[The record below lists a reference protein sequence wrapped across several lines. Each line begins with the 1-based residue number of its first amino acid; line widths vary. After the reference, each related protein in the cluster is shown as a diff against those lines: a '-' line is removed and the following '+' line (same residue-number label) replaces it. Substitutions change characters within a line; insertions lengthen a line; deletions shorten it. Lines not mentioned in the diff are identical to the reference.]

1 MHKHYSTLEVCTVP
15 ADANFE
21 NLAHGEMCWKLGES
35 DNLHVVLTVNDS
47 KAIDKSIVSELSVKL
62 RKIGCRC
69 VLDDGRKEL
78 VRCSLPI
85 ACSNRFRSL
94 KNDDVTIKK
103 RDCVGVPQ
111 GVLQPRSAYNREYGL
126 RVGSWNLSGLC
137 SQRKQ
142 KEVSEVLNK
151 LNLDIVA
158 AQESWEREGS
168 VIEVQGYKW
177 LGKPRKIQNSKRGK
191 GGVGFLIR
199 ECLLAEVEFITKIN
213 LEESAWIKVRKG
225 RGKESLYIGC
235 VYMPTTTANVST
247 MDACYENLKK
257 DVLIFKEKGMVMR

>member
-1 MHKHYSTLEVCTVP
+1 MR
-15 ADANFE
+15 
-21 NLAHGEMCWKLGES
+21 S
-35 DNLHVVLTVNDS
+35 DGDHLLTVNDR
-47 KAIDKSIVSELSVKL
+47 KAIDKSIMSELSAKL
-62 RKIGCRC
+62 RKIRCTC

-111 GVLQPRSAYNREYGL
+111 GGLQSRSAYHCEYGL
-126 RVGSWNLSGLC
+126 QVGSWNFSGLC

-142 KEVSEVLNK
+142 KEVSDVLNK
-151 LNLDIVA
+151 LKLDIVA

-177 LGKPRKIQNSKRGK
+177 LGKYCKIQNSKR
-191 GGVGFLIR
+191 
-199 ECLLAEVEFITKIN
+199 
-213 LEESAWIKVRKG
+213 
-225 RGKESLYIGC
+225 
-235 VYMPTTTANVST
+235 
-247 MDACYENLKK
+247 
-257 DVLIFKEKGMVMR
+257 

>member
-1 MHKHYSTLEVCTVP
+1 M
-15 ADANFE
+15 
-21 NLAHGEMCWKLGES
+21 
-35 DNLHVVLTVNDS
+35 
-47 KAIDKSIVSELSVKL
+47 SELSAKL

-85 ACSNRFRSL
+85 TCSNCFRSL

-111 GVLQPRSAYNREYGL
+111 GGLQSRNVYHREYGL
-126 RVGSWNLSGLC
+126 RVGSWNLSDLC
-137 SQRKQ
+137 SQCKQ

-151 LNLDIVA
+151 LKLDIVA

-177 LGKPRKIQNSKRGK
+177 LGKARKIQNSK
-191 GGVGFLIR
+191 
-199 ECLLAEVEFITKIN
+199 
-213 LEESAWIKVRKG
+213 KG
-225 RGKESLYIGC
+225 RAVIL
-235 VYMPTTTANVST
+235 N
-247 MDACYENLKK
+247 
-257 DVLIFKEKGMVMR
+257 